1 MLSKRIG
8 EGAVSVSVKFKTD
21 SSFEKI
27 KLLVMSDQHFD
38 SKQCDRDMLKKH
50 FEEAKKNNI
59 PILMLGDWFDA
70 MQGRNDRR
78 SMKSSLKAKYLD
90 SYYDDIVDETVD
102 FLEPYAANIA
112 VWAWGNH
119 ESSVLRNNETRLITR
134 AIELLRL
141 KTGAHIVEMPY
152 RGWIFIRC
160 YDKRNKTRSKSIKIA
175 YTHGDGGASPV
186 TRGAIKSARRAV
198 IWPDADIFL
207 SGHIHAQL
215 TMPIP
220 RYRVTEQGF
229 QYEDEQIHAQLP
241 TYKTKSKHDGWEV
254 ERGFGPP
261 NMGGLWIELTT
272 DRVGNHR
279 RVYANIIRAL

>member
-1 MLSKRIG
+1 MR
-8 EGAVSVSVKFKTD
+8 
-21 SSFEKI
+21 SFTHW
-27 KLLVMSDQHFD
+27 SP
-38 SKQCDRDMLKKH
+38 S
-50 FEEAKKNNI
+50 
-59 PILMLGDWFDA
+59 
-70 MQGRNDRR
+70 
-78 SMKSSLKAKYLD
+78 
-90 SYYDDIVDETVD
+90 
-102 FLEPYAANIA
+102 AANRETA
-112 VWAWGNH
+112 GPVR
-119 ESSVLRNNETRLITR
+119 LR
-134 AIELLRL
+134 
-141 KTGAHIVEMPY
+141 
-152 RGWIFIRC
+152 
-160 YDKRNKTRSKSIKIA
+160 
-175 YTHGDGGASPV
+175 
-186 TRGAIKSARRAV
+186 V